1 MKKFI
6 AIIAA
11 SVFFASMSVAVFAST
26 DDTAPATVA
35 EGDEED
41 EGGEDDDQN
50 KDNPSGGGSCGGSS
64 VPSVSSNSISAPS
77 GEEVTALEYEAT
89 GVSWSTW
96 IAAADENKSLGEY
109 MNNAITSMPGLENA
123 TPVGQGGNVIIN
135 GQPSNQTFSVFKP
148 VQAHVDSAKAQASS
162 LGGRVLNVVD
172 VKASVSFETANVN
185 FYMPGIT
192 GAENVQVYHY
202 ADGQWYPVNVSEVR
216 EDHVLVDMTQ
226 LGVLA
231 FIEVPAA
238 E

>member
-6 AIIAA
+6 AIIVAG
-11 SVFFASMSVAVFAST
+11 VFFASMSVAVFA
-26 DDTAPATVA
+26 
-35 EGDEED
+35 EGCDSVL
-41 EGGEDDDQN
+41 
-50 KDNPSGGGSCGGSS
+50 PVSCN
-64 VPSVSSNSISAPS
+64 VPVSCSVSGNCAPS
-77 GEEVTALEYEAT
+77 ADEITALEYEAT
-89 GVSWSTW
+89 GVPWSTW
-96 IAAADENKSLGEY
+96 IAAEDENKSLGEY
-109 MNNAITSMPGLENA
+109 MNNAIIGTPGLENT

-148 VQAHVDSAKAQASS
+148 LPAHVDSAKSQASA

-202 ADGQWYPVNVSEVR
+202 ANGAWYPVNVSEIR

-231 FIEVPAA
+231 FIEIAA